1 MEDTVQTYDRIII
14 GAGLYGLY
22 AALFCCNK
30 GENVVVLECDS
41 APFKRAT
48 YINQA
53 RVHQGYHYPRSISTA
68 MKSAGYFD
76 RFNKDYGFCVNK
88 EFDQIYATS
97 SQYSWTDGKQ
107 FKRFCDAAGIP
118 CEELN
123 PGTYFKDKMCD
134 GVFRTREYTYDAMIL
149 RDYLLEELSKY
160 PNNIQ
165 IKYDTKIS
173 KIEKTTDSYIIIDE
187 DGIEYSSDYVLN
199 ATYAGTNQIL
209 EKAGFEKFGIK
220 YELCE
225 IILCDVNDK
234 LKDVGFTVM
243 DGPFFSIM
251 PFGKTGL
258 HSLTSVTFTP
268 HTTSFDSV
276 PTFVCQQNSE
286 GFCSTERLGNCNDCK
301 AKPQSA
307 FPYMANLARKY
318 MLDDYQ
324 FEYKS
329 SLFSMKPILMSS
341 EIDDSRP
348 TVIRKYSSNPTFVG
362 VLSGKINT
370 VYDLDE
376 VLNDR

>member
-1 MEDTVQTYDRIII
+1 MKQKYDRIII

-22 AALFCCNK
+22 SALFCGKK
-30 GENVVVLECDS
+30 GQSVLVLECDPT
-41 APFKRAT
+41 PFRRAT

-68 MKSAGYFD
+68 MKSAGYFEK
-76 RFNKDYGFCVNK
+76 FNRDFAFCVNQ
-88 EFDQIYATS
+88 EFNKVYATS
-97 SQYSWTDGKQ
+97 AKYSWSSGAQ
-107 FKRFCDAAGIP
+107 FKKFCKAANIP
-118 CEELN
+118 CEEL
-123 PGTYFKDKMCD
+123 PPQKFFKDGMCD
-134 GVFRTREYTYDAMIL
+134 GVFLTREYTYDAMLLKDYYLQQLSTLNNVTISYGVNITSIE
-149 RDYLLEELSKY
+149 RDA
-160 PNNIQ
+160 
-165 IKYDTKIS
+165 
-173 KIEKTTDSYIIIDE
+173 DSYVVHT
-187 DGIEYSSDYVLN
+187 GQSQSFSTGFLLN

-209 EKAGFEKFGIK
+209 EMLGYEKFGIK

-225 IILCDVNDK
+225 IILCEVNDA
-234 LKDVGFTVM
+234 LREYGFTVM

-268 HTTSFDSV
+268 HTVSYDALPSFACQEKSGGYCSV
-276 PTFVCQQNSE
+276 
-286 GFCSTERLGNCNDCK
+286 RHLGNCNDCP
-301 AKPQSA
+301 AKPKTA

-318 MLDDYQ
+318 LKD
-324 FEYKS
+324 EYGFTYEK

-348 TVIRKYSSNPTFVG
+348 TVIRVYSKNPTCVG

-376 VLNDR
+376 VLSDGE

>member
-1 MEDTVQTYDRIII
+1 MNKYDKIII

-22 AALFCCNK
+22 SALFCCERGQK
-30 GENVVVLECDS
+30 VLVLECDKT
-41 APFKRAT
+41 PFRRAT

-68 MKSAGYFD
+68 MKSAGYFE
-76 RFNKDYGFCVNK
+76 RFNKDYAFCVNK
-88 EFDQIYATS
+88 EFEQIYATS
-97 SQYSWTDGKQ
+97 SQYSWSDGKQ
-107 FKRFCDAAGIP
+107 FKAFCRAANIP
-118 CEELN
+118 CEELY
-123 PGTYFKDKMCD
+123 PGNYFKEGMCD

-149 RDYLLEELSKY
+149 REYFLEQLSNY
-160 PNNIQ
+160 PNNVEMRYGIN
-165 IKYDTKIS
+165 IVDIVKDM
-173 KIEKTTDSYIIIDE
+173 DSYIIRTDE
-187 DGIEYSSDYVLN
+187 NTLYQSSFILN

-209 EKAGFEKFGIK
+209 NMVGYEKFRIK

-234 LKDVGFTVM
+234 LKNTGFTVM

-251 PFGKTGL
+251 PFGKTGM

-268 HTTSFDSV
+268 HTTSYDDV
-276 PTFVCQQNSE
+276 PTFSCQDKSN
-286 GFCSTERLGNCNDCK
+286 GFCSPFHLGNCNDCPV
-301 AKPQSA
+301 KPVTA

-318 MLDDYQ
+318 MRDEFA
-324 FEYKS
+324 FEYRS

-348 TVIRKYSSNPTFVG
+348 TVIRTYSKNPTFVG

-376 VLNDR
+376 VLNDDK

>member
-1 MEDTVQTYDRIII
+1 MKQKYDRIII

-22 AALFCCNK
+22 SALFCGKK
-30 GENVVVLECDS
+30 GQSVLVLECDPT
-41 APFKRAT
+41 PFRRAT

-68 MKSAGYFD
+68 MKSAGYFEK
-76 RFNKDYGFCVNK
+76 FNRDFAFCVNQ
-88 EFDQIYATS
+88 EFNKVYATS
-97 SQYSWTDGKQ
+97 AKYSWSSGVQ
-107 FKRFCDAAGIP
+107 FKKFCKAANIP
-118 CEELN
+118 CEEL
-123 PGTYFKDKMCD
+123 PLQKFFKDGMCD
-134 GVFRTREYTYDAMIL
+134 GVFLTREYTYDAMLLKDYYLQQLSTLNNVTISYGVNITSIE
-149 RDYLLEELSKY
+149 RDA
-160 PNNIQ
+160 
-165 IKYDTKIS
+165 
-173 KIEKTTDSYIIIDE
+173 DSYVVRT
-187 DGIEYSSDYVLN
+187 GQSQSFSTGFLLN

-209 EKAGFEKFGIK
+209 EMLGYEKFGIK

-225 IILCDVNDK
+225 IILCEVNDA
-234 LKDVGFTVM
+234 LREYGFTVM

-268 HTTSFDSV
+268 HTVSYDALPSFACQEKSGGYCSV
-276 PTFVCQQNSE
+276 
-286 GFCSTERLGNCNDCK
+286 RHLGNCNDCP
-301 AKPQSA
+301 AKPKTA

-318 MLDDYQ
+318 LKD
-324 FEYKS
+324 EYGFTYEK

-348 TVIRKYSSNPTFVG
+348 TVIRVYSKNPTCVG

-376 VLNDR
+376 VLSDGE

>member
-1 MEDTVQTYDRIII
+1 METSYDKIII

-22 AALFCCNK
+22 SALYCCQK
-30 GENVVVLECDS
+30 GQKVIVLEFDPT
-41 APFKRAT
+41 PFRRAT

-68 MKSAGYFD
+68 MKSAGYFE
-76 RFNKDYGFCVNK
+76 RFNKDYAFCVNK

-107 FKRFCDAAGIP
+107 FKEFCKAANIP
-118 CEELN
+118 CEELYA
-123 PGTYFKDKMCD
+123 GTYFKEEMCD

-149 RDYLLEELSKY
+149 KNYLLTELEKY
-160 PNNIQ
+160 PKNVEI
-165 IKYDTKIS
+165 IYGVTIDHID
-173 KIEKTTDSYIIIDE
+173 KTTDSYVITLNN
-187 DGIEYSSDYVLN
+187 GKTVSSGFVLN

-209 EKAGFEKFGIK
+209 DMVGYEKFKIK

-225 IILCDVNDK
+225 IILCNVNEK
-234 LKDVGFTVM
+234 LKDIGFTVM

-251 PFGKTGL
+251 PFGKTGY

-268 HTTSFDSV
+268 HTTSYDEV
-276 PTFVCQQNSE
+276 PTFACQEKSE
-286 GFCSTERLGNCNDCK
+286 GYCSTAHLGNCNDCV
-301 AKPQSA
+301 AKPDTA

-318 MLDDYQ
+318 MLDEYQFDYQ
-324 FEYKS
+324 G

-348 TVIRKYSSNPTFVG
+348 TVIRTYSKNPTFVG

-376 VLNDR
+376 VLSDDE